1 MKRKVWLCL
10 LAALA
15 VLTSPCLP
23 VAAAPVNG
31 TGGIDESPVVVTGL
45 VQALTISVTHPASAE
60 WTIDVNQDTPFA
72 APSLV
77 VTNHTRCPVE
87 VSVAGLSRNPDC
99 SLPFVD
105 VLPDHFE
112 GWDALDRAESA
123 GYLALGIRVVSDVDT
138 DWMPGFSDTV
148 HWAAA
153 VGDTWFGALPA
164 DGTGIL
170 RLQSCHGLAFDTG
183 YTARHDL
190 TFRFTL
196 V

>member
-1 MKRKVWLCL
+1 MKRKALLCL
-10 LAALA
+10 VAVLA
-15 VLTSPCLP
+15 VLSVPCLP
-23 VAAAPVNG
+23 IAAAPVTG
-31 TGGIDESPVVVTGL
+31 TGGIDDSPVVVTGL

-60 WTIDVNQDTPFA
+60 WTIDVNQDIPFA
-72 APSLV
+72 APVLA

-105 VLPDHFE
+105 VFPSHFE
-112 GWDALDRAESA
+112 AWEGLDRADSA
-123 GYLALGIRVVSDVDT
+123 GYLALGIRVVNDESSN
-138 DWMPGFSDTV
+138 WMPGFSDTV
-148 HWAAA
+148 RWAAD

-183 YTARHDL
+183 YTAKHDL

>member
-138 DWMPGFSDTV
+138 DWLPGFPTPSTGRLPWATPGSELCRPTGQGFCACSPAMDWRLIPDTRP
-148 HWAAA
+148 
-153 VGDTWFGALPA
+153 DT
-164 DGTGIL
+164 I
-170 RLQSCHGLAFDTG
+170 
-183 YTARHDL
+183 
-190 TFRFTL
+190 
-196 V
+196 